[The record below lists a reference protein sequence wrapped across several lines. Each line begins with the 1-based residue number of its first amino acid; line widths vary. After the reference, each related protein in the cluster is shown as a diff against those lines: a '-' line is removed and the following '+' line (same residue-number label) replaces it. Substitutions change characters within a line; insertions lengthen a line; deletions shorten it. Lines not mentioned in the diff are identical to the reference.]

1 LSLFHKHESIPCVH
15 LAFDILGSGVLP
27 KPIFGGDDVSKLLQP
42 DTTLDSDQNIGV
54 PNLLTESPILA
65 SSINDMDTTRNS
77 SDSIK
82 ELDEVSLYELELEQ
96 LDTSKLI
103 KARLANAMSQV
114 QENFAIAGRLVND
127 IYECQPSD
135 DNGDTIQAWDLPTST
150 TKGRFSLGKLLGRLF
165 CCGLS
170 KKQHNDPD

>member
-1 LSLFHKHESIPCVH
+1 M
-15 LAFDILGSGVLP
+15 
-27 KPIFGGDDVSKLLQP
+27 SKLLQP
-42 DTTLDSDQNIGV
+42 DTTLDPDQNIGV

-77 SDSIK
+77 SASIK
-82 ELDEVSLYELELEQ
+82 ELDEVSLYELELVQ

-114 QENFAIAGRLVND
+114 QENFAIAGRLAND
-127 IYECQPSD
+127 MYECQ
-135 DNGDTIQAWDLPTST
+135 AWDVST
-150 TKGRFSLGKLLGRLF
+150 TKGRFYRLKKLLGFLF
-165 CCGLS
+165 CCCVS

>member
-1 LSLFHKHESIPCVH
+1 MSLFLKYESVPCVH
-15 LAFDILGSGVLP
+15 LAFYILDIGVLP
-27 KPIFGGDDVSKLLQP
+27 KPLSGRDHVSKLLQP
-42 DTTLDSDQNIGV
+42 DTTLHPDQNIGV

-82 ELDEVSLYELELEQ
+82 ELDEVSLYELELVQ

-103 KARLANAMSQV
+103 KARLANAMSQI
-114 QENFAIAGRLVND
+114 EESFAIADHLGSD
-127 IYECQPSD
+127 TYECQ
-135 DNGDTIQAWDLPTST
+135 AWDVPT
-150 TKGRFSLGKLLGRLF
+150 TKGRFYRLKKLLGFLF
-165 CCGLS
+165 CCCVS